1 MNSIRIRLFLILL
14 AATSV
19 VWLSA
24 FLWIQQSTRAEVERV
39 LDARLAES
47 GQMVSSLISD
57 RRIDVARAP
66 TAVPD
71 LEVAGNSPVSG
82 YSHRLSCQIWSLE
95 GALVGRS
102 GSAPADSLAG
112 QDAGFSSNMVDGE
125 EWRVYTV
132 INEDLGVRV
141 MVGDSHSV
149 RDRLVRDVTT
159 GLVLPALAILPLLAG
174 LIWLSLRRGLLPLD
188 RLAAGLSRRTADD
201 LNPVAVGSL
210 PREIRPVGTAING
223 LFGRVEA
230 ARNREK
236 AFTSFAAH
244 ELKTPLAGI
253 KTQAQVAMIAPDA
266 ATRTGALSRIQQGV
280 DRTDR
285 MVRQLLSLASVES
298 TETGYE
304 TNVGIAGMVR
314 DVVDDLGRLA
324 SAKGVTLEV
333 SDSGSSQI
341 ITDPVLLMMALRNVI
356 ENAVAA
362 APDAS
367 KVEIEVRTSGDDSL
381 SITVMDRGQGI
392 ADADRAKITERFFRG
407 AGASIGGSGLGLAI
421 VETAVKRLGGR
432 LEFAPRSAGGETVS
446 IVLFRK

>member
-14 AATSV
+14 TATSV

-57 RRIDVARAP
+57 RRIDVARTP
-66 TAVPD
+66 TVVPD
-71 LEVAGNSPVSG
+71 LEVAGDTPTPG

-112 QDAGFSSNMVDGE
+112 QDEGFSSNIVDGE

-159 GLVLPALAILPLLAG
+159 GLILPALVILPLLAG
-174 LIWLSLRRGLLPLD
+174 LIWLSVRRGLLPLD
-188 RLAAGLSRRTADD
+188 RLAEGLSQRTADD
-201 LNPVAVGSL
+201 LNPVTAHSL

-230 ARNREK
+230 ARDREK

-266 ATRTGALSRIQQGV
+266 ATRTHALGRIQQGV

-298 TETGYE
+298 TETGHV
-304 TNVGIAGMVR
+304 TQVDIAVIVR
-314 DVVDDLGRLA
+314 DVVDDLARLA
-324 SAKGVTLEV
+324 TAKGVSVHV
-333 SDSGSSQI
+333 SANAASQI
-341 ITDPVLLMMALRNVI
+341 KTDPVLLMMALRNVI
-356 ENAVAA
+356 ENAIAA

-367 KVEIEVRTSGDDSL
+367 KVEIEVRRAEDDSL
-381 SITVMDRGQGI
+381 RICVMDQGQGI
-392 ADADRAKITERFFRG
+392 ADADRAKITERFFCG
-407 AGASIGGSGLGLAI
+407 AGASNGGSGLGLAI

-432 LEFAPRSAGGETVS
+432 LEFSLRPEGGEAVS
-446 IVLFRK
+446 VTLFGK